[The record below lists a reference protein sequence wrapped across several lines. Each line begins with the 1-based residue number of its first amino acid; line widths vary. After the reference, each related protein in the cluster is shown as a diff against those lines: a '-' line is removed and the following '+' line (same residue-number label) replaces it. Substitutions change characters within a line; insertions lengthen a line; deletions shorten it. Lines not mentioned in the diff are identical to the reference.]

1 VERAGVQRF
10 IRKNFAGYAFLT
22 PWLVGFFLL
31 AIGPILFS
39 FYLSFTKYNV
49 INPPSWI
56 GFDNYEYMFQ
66 RDGRFRKAL
75 QVTFTFVAFAVPA
88 KLIFALAVAMLLDK
102 GIRAIGIYRA
112 LFYLPSILGGSIAV
126 AILWRNLFN
135 ADGVVNSILG
145 SIGIDGPAW
154 LADPKYSLWT
164 LIVLAVWQFGSPML
178 IFLAGLRAIPQELYE
193 AAEIDAAGKVKQFF
207 AITIPLL
214 APVIFFNLVL
224 QMIETFK
231 SFSGA
236 FIISGGSGAPLDSL
250 LFYTVYLF
258 NEAFSFLRMGYASA
272 LAWVLLLII
281 AAFTAIAFW
290 TSKYWVHYEGE
301 RG

>member
-1 VERAGVQRF
+1 MNRF
-10 IRKNFAGYAFLT
+10 IRKNLAGYAFLT
-22 PWLVGFFLL
+22 PWLVGFLLL

-39 FYLSFTKYNV
+39 LYLSFTKYNV
-49 INPPSWI
+49 INPPQWI
-56 GFDNYEYMFQ
+56 GLDNYEYMFG
-66 RDGRFRKAL
+66 RDARFRKAL

-88 KLIFALAVAMLLDK
+88 KLVFALAVAMVLDK

-126 AILWRNLFN
+126 AILWRQLFN
-135 ADGVVNSILG
+135 ADGVINALLAT
-145 SIGIDGPAW
+145 IGIDGPAW
-154 LADPKYSLWT
+154 LADPRYSLWT

-207 AITIPLL
+207 AITVPLL

-224 QMIETFK
+224 QMIEAFK

>member
-1 VERAGVQRF
+1 VERRRVTKF
-10 IRKNFAGYAFLT
+10 LRKNFAGYAFLT
-22 PWLVGFFLL
+22 PWLIGFLLL

-39 FYLSFTKYNV
+39 LYLSFTKYNV
-49 INPPSWI
+49 INPPRWI
-56 GFDNYEYMFQ
+56 GLDNYTYMFA
-66 RDGRFRKAL
+66 RDARFKKAL

-88 KLIFALAVAMLLDK
+88 KLIFALAVAMVLDK

-126 AILWRNLFN
+126 AILWRNLFK
-135 ADGVVNSILG
+135 ADGVVNAIL
-145 SIGIDGPAW
+145 SFIGIDGPAW
-154 LADPKYSLWT
+154 LADPRYSLWT

-207 AITIPLL
+207 AITVPLL

-224 QMIETFK
+224 QMIEAFK

-258 NEAFSFLRMGYASA
+258 NEAFSFLRMGYAAA
-272 LAWVLLLII
+272 LAWVLLVII
-281 AAFTAIAFW
+281 ATFTAIAFW

>member
-1 VERAGVQRF
+1 MGGSDVNRF
-10 IRKNFAGYAFLT
+10 IRKNLAGYAFLT
-22 PWLVGFFLL
+22 PWLVGFMLL

-39 FYLSFTKYNV
+39 LYLSFTKYNV
-49 INPPSWI
+49 INPPQWI
-56 GFDNYEYMFQ
+56 GLDNYQYMFG
-66 RDGRFRKAL
+66 RDARFRKAL

-88 KLIFALAVAMLLDK
+88 KLIFALAVAMVLDK

-126 AILWRNLFN
+126 AILWRQLFN
-135 ADGVVNSILG
+135 ADGVINALLAT
-145 SIGIDGPAW
+145 IGIDGPAW
-154 LADPKYSLWT
+154 LADPRYSLWT

-207 AITIPLL
+207 AITVPLL

-224 QMIETFK
+224 QMIEAFK

-236 FIISGGSGAPLDSL
+236 FIISGGRGDPLDSL

-281 AAFTAIAFW
+281 ATFTAIAFW

>member
-1 VERAGVQRF
+1 MNKL

-22 PWLVGFFLL
+22 PWLIGFLLL

-39 FYLSFTKYNV
+39 LYLSFTKYNV
-49 INPPSWI
+49 INPPQWI
-56 GFDNYEYMFQ
+56 GLDNYAYMFG
-66 RDGRFRKAL
+66 RDARFRKAL

-88 KLIFALAVAMLLDK
+88 KLIFALAVAMVLDK

-126 AILWRNLFN
+126 AILWRQLFN
-135 ADGVVNSILG
+135 ADGVVNTLLG
-145 SIGIDGPAW
+145 FIGIDGPSW
-154 LADPKYSLWT
+154 LADPRYSLWT
-164 LIVLAVWQFGSPML
+164 LIALAVWQFGSPML

-193 AAEIDAAGKVKQFF
+193 AAEIDAASEVKKFF
-207 AITIPLL
+207 AITVPLL

-224 QMIETFK
+224 QMIEAFK

-272 LAWVLLLII
+272 LAWVLLAII

>member
-1 VERAGVQRF
+1 MIKL

-22 PWLVGFFLL
+22 PWLIGFLLL

-39 FYLSFTKYNV
+39 LYLSFTKYNV
-49 INPPSWI
+49 INPPQWI
-56 GFDNYEYMFQ
+56 GLDNYAYMFE
-66 RDGRFRKAL
+66 RDARFRKAL

-88 KLIFALAVAMLLDK
+88 KLIFALAVAMVLDK

-126 AILWRNLFN
+126 AILWRQLFN
-135 ADGVVNSILG
+135 ADGVVNTLLAF
-145 SIGIDGPAW
+145 IGIDGPSW
-154 LADPKYSLWT
+154 LADPRYSLWT
-164 LIVLAVWQFGSPML
+164 LIALAVWQFGSPML

-193 AAEIDAAGKVKQFF
+193 AAEIDAASKVKQFF
-207 AITIPLL
+207 AITVPLL

-224 QMIETFK
+224 QMIEAFK

-272 LAWVLLLII
+272 LAWVLLAII

>member
-1 VERAGVQRF
+1 MTKF
-10 IRKNFAGYAFLT
+10 LRKNFAGYAFLT
-22 PWLVGFFLL
+22 PWLIGFLLL

-39 FYLSFTKYNV
+39 LYLSFTKYNV
-49 INPPSWI
+49 INPPRWI
-56 GFDNYEYMFQ
+56 GLDNYTYMFA
-66 RDGRFRKAL
+66 RDARFKKAL

-88 KLIFALAVAMLLDK
+88 KLIFALAVAMVLDK

-126 AILWRNLFN
+126 AILWRNLFK
-135 ADGVVNSILG
+135 ADGVVNAIL
-145 SIGIDGPAW
+145 SFIGIDGPAW
-154 LADPKYSLWT
+154 LADPRYSLWT

-207 AITIPLL
+207 AITVPLL

-224 QMIETFK
+224 QMIEAFK

-258 NEAFSFLRMGYASA
+258 NEAFSFLRMGYAAA
-272 LAWVLLLII
+272 LAWVLLVII

>member
-1 VERAGVQRF
+1 MNRF
-10 IRKNFAGYAFLT
+10 LRKNFAGYAFLT
-22 PWLVGFFLL
+22 PWLVGFLLL

-39 FYLSFTKYNV
+39 LYLSFTKYNV
-49 INPPSWI
+49 INPPAWI
-56 GFDNYEYMFQ
+56 GLDNYAYMFG
-66 RDGRFRKAL
+66 RDARFRKAL
-75 QVTFTFVAFAVPA
+75 QVTFTFVALAVPA

-126 AILWRNLFN
+126 AILWRQLFN
-135 ADGVVNSILG
+135 ADGVINSILAL
-145 SIGIDGPAW
+145 IGIDGPSW
-154 LADPKYSLWT
+154 LADPRYSLWT
-164 LIVLAVWQFGSPML
+164 IVVLSVWQFGSPML

-224 QMIETFK
+224 QMIEAFK

-236 FIISGGSGAPLDSL
+236 FIISGGRGDPLDSL

-281 AAFTAIAFW
+281 AGFTAIAFW
-290 TSKYWVHYEGE
+290 TSKYWVHYESD

>member
-1 VERAGVQRF
+1 VERRRVTKF
-10 IRKNFAGYAFLT
+10 LRKNFAGYAFLT
-22 PWLVGFFLL
+22 PWLIGFLLL

-39 FYLSFTKYNV
+39 LYLSFTKYNV
-49 INPPSWI
+49 INPPRWI
-56 GFDNYEYMFQ
+56 GLDNYTYMFA
-66 RDGRFRKAL
+66 RDARFKKAL

-88 KLIFALAVAMLLDK
+88 KLIFALAVAMVLDK

-126 AILWRNLFN
+126 AILWRNLFK
-135 ADGVVNSILG
+135 ADGVVNAIL
-145 SIGIDGPAW
+145 SFIGIDGPAW
-154 LADPKYSLWT
+154 LADPRYSLWT

-207 AITIPLL
+207 AITVPLL

-224 QMIETFK
+224 QMIEAFK

-258 NEAFSFLRMGYASA
+258 SEAFSFLRMGYAAA
-272 LAWVLLLII
+272 LAWVLLVII
-281 AAFTAIAFW
+281 ATFTAIAFW

>member
-1 VERAGVQRF
+1 MNKF
-10 IRKNFAGYAFLT
+10 IRKNLAGYTFMV
-22 PWLVGFFLL
+22 PWLIGFFLL
-31 AIGPILFS
+31 AIGPVLFS
-39 FYLSFTKYNV
+39 LYLSFTKYNV
-49 INPPSWI
+49 INPPQWI
-56 GFDNYEYMFQ
+56 GLDNYEYMFQ
-66 RDGRFRKAL
+66 RDARFRKAL

-88 KLIFALAVAMLLDK
+88 KLIFALAVAMVLDK
-102 GIRAIGIYRA
+102 GVRAIGVYRA

-126 AILWRNLFN
+126 AILWRQLFN
-135 ADGVVNSILG
+135 ADGVVNSILAL
-145 SIGIDGPAW
+145 IGIDGPAW
-154 LADPKYSLWT
+154 LANPNYSLWT

-207 AITIPLL
+207 AITLPLL
-214 APVIFFNLVL
+214 APVIFFNVVL
-224 QMIETFK
+224 QMIEAFK

>member
-1 VERAGVQRF
+1 MNKL

-22 PWLVGFFLL
+22 PWLIGFLLL

-39 FYLSFTKYNV
+39 LFLSFTKYNV
-49 INPPSWI
+49 INPPQWI
-56 GFDNYEYMFQ
+56 GLDNYAYMFG
-66 RDGRFRKAL
+66 RDARFRKAL

-88 KLIFALAVAMLLDK
+88 KLIFALAVAMVLDK

-126 AILWRNLFN
+126 AILWRQLFN
-135 ADGVVNSILG
+135 ADGVVNTLLAF
-145 SIGIDGPAW
+145 IGVDGPSW
-154 LADPKYSLWT
+154 LADPRYSLWT
-164 LIVLAVWQFGSPML
+164 LIALAVWQFGSPML

-207 AITIPLL
+207 AITVPLL

-224 QMIETFK
+224 QMIEAFK

-272 LAWVLLLII
+272 LAWVLLAII

>member
-1 VERAGVQRF
+1 MSRF
-10 IRKNFAGYAFLT
+10 IRKNLAGYAFLT
-22 PWLVGFFLL
+22 PWLVGFLLL

-39 FYLSFTKYNV
+39 LYLSFTKYNV
-49 INPPSWI
+49 INPPQWI
-56 GFDNYEYMFQ
+56 GLDNFEYMFG
-66 RDGRFRKAL
+66 RDARFRKAL

-88 KLIFALAVAMLLDK
+88 KLVFALAVAMVLDK

-126 AILWRNLFN
+126 AILWRQLFN
-135 ADGVVNSILG
+135 ADGVVNSILALV
-145 SIGIDGPAW
+145 GIEGPYW
-154 LADPKYSLWT
+154 LADPRYSLWT

-193 AAEIDAAGKVKQFF
+193 AAEIDAAGRAKQFF
-207 AITIPLL
+207 AITVPLL

-224 QMIETFK
+224 QMIEAFK

-272 LAWVLLLII
+272 LAWVLLVII
-281 AAFTAIAFW
+281 ATFTAIAFW